1 MRKGFH
7 PRVALLAG
15 HIAVESLRKNTLF
28 DKEARRI
35 FPLRETGLRHNN
47 HHLPLLAG
55 ERSNMLLVMAVQ
67 ATLVSSSFLCLAR
80 TRF

>member
-15 HIAVESLRKNTLF
+15 HIAVESLREETLI
-28 DKEARRI
+28 DKKVRRI
-35 FPLRETGLRHNN
+35 FPLRKTGLRHNN

-55 ERSNMLLVMAVQ
+55 ERRNMLLIMAVQ
-67 ATLVSSSFLCLAR
+67 APLVSASFLCLAR